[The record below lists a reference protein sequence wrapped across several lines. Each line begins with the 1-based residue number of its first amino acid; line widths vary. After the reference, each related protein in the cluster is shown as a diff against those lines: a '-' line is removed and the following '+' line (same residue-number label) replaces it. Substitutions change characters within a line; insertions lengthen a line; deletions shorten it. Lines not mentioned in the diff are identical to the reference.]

1 MNSGGTLEGLVQS
14 AVQFVPRLIAAL
26 VAFGASLLLS
36 GLVARWVRRSAG
48 KRIVDPEPCL
58 LLSRLARW
66 AVIITGTL
74 LALDL
79 VDFDVTGFVA
89 GLGIAGL
96 TVGFA
101 LQDIARNFVAGV
113 LLLIRQPI
121 KIGDA
126 VQIQEFAGTVQA
138 INTRDTVIKT
148 WDGETVILP
157 NIDVFGSAI
166 VNYSEL
172 SYRRRTVRIG
182 LGYGQ
187 DIAQATHT
195 FLEAIRGVEG
205 VIADPPVTV
214 HAEELGNSTLTLAAR
229 FWLNQR
235 THSLL
240 DVHSA
245 VVCAILEAA
254 ERAGI
259 ELPYPIQTVRLGG
272 DFGGLRSGN
281 T

>member
-1 MNSGGTLEGLVQS
+1 MNVGGVLETFLEG
-14 AVQFVPRLIAAL
+14 AIQFVPKLIAAL
-26 VAFGASLLLS
+26 FLFVGSLLLS
-36 GLVARWVRRSAG
+36 GVVARWVRRVAG
-48 KRIVDPEPCL
+48 KRIADREPCL

-66 AVIITGTL
+66 SVIITGTL
-74 LALDL
+74 LSLDQ

-113 LLLIRQPI
+113 LLLVRQPI

-126 VQIQEFAGTVQA
+126 VQVQDYAGTVLA

-172 SYRRRTVRIG
+172 PYRRRTVRIG
-182 LGYGQ
+182 LGYDQ
-187 DIAQATHT
+187 DVEQAMHV
-195 FLEAIRGVEG
+195 FLEAVRGVEG
-205 VIADPPVTV
+205 VVTDPPATI
-214 HAEELGNSTLTLAAR
+214 HAEELGDSTLILAAR
-229 FWLNQR
+229 FWLDQQ
-235 THSLL
+235 THSLF
-240 DVHSA
+240 DVHSMA
-245 VVCAILEAA
+245 VRAILEAA
-254 ERAGI
+254 EKEEI
-259 ELPYPIQTVRLGG
+259 DLPYPIQTVRVEGHLN
-272 DFGGLRSGN
+272 GL
-281 T
+281 